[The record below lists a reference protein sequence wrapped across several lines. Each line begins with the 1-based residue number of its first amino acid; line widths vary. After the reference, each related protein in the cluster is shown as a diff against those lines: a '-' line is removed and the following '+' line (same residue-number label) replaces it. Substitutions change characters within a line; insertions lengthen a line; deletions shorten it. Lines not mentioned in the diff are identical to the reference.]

1 MKLLTPL
8 SELTTKDLRDLCKFG
23 MEYCEVVLGKPKR
36 KLPLTYSVLT
46 NKNTNKYWISQG
58 EYDPTK
64 NKISVF
70 KNNIPN
76 VRKFLEVFIHEYTH
90 SLQPIEKK
98 YNKLLDKFGYNDHP
112 YEIQANENGE
122 KHYRKLWDLY
132 KLKTR

>member
-36 KLPLTYSVLT
+36 KLPLTYSVRTDRRT
-46 NKNTNKYWISQG
+46 NPNETYMGQYSPV
-58 EYDPTK
+58 E
-64 NKISVF
+64 NKIFVF
-70 KNNIPN
+70 RNNIKN
-76 VRKFLEVFIHEYTH
+76 VKEFLQVFVHEYTH

-112 YEIQANENGE
+112 YEIEANKNGKE
-122 KHYRKLWDLY
+122 HYRKLWDLY
-132 KLKTR
+132 KSKTC